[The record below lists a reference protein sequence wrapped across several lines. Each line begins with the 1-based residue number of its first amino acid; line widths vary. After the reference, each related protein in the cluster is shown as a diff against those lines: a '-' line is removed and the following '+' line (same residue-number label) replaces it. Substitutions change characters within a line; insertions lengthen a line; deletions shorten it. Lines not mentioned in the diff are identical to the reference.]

1 MEIAQIKEILNR
13 IGLNEYEAKAYTT
26 LLMLGPSKAREISKE
41 SQIPQSKIYEVLET
55 LTLKQ
60 LVETLEGRPKEFRAI
75 EPEIALINL
84 LNEKEREINELK
96 KEIKLVSKI
105 LKPVKEKQN
114 LVYGVWTSKGK
125 KWNEFFDR
133 MAEMIDRSKKYCYG
147 ITREFTRTS
156 RMVEAVKNCLKRGVK
171 FRVLGLD
178 YPQGEK
184 LGVARW
190 YLSVGAEVKYL
201 KMRIHPRIL
210 LVDGEEVLIR
220 LDGEPVKK
228 EGFLFYSLYSKDP
241 SLVRVMDEYVKSL
254 WKRAKPLK
262 LTKRI

>member
-114 LVYGVWTSKGK
+114 LVYGVWTSKG
-125 KWNEFFDR
+125 NSSD
-133 MAEMIDRSKKYCYG
+133 
-147 ITREFTRTS
+147 
-156 RMVEAVKNCLKRGVK
+156 L
-171 FRVLGLD
+171 
-178 YPQGEK
+178 
-184 LGVARW
+184 
-190 YLSVGAEVKYL
+190 
-201 KMRIHPRIL
+201 
-210 LVDGEEVLIR
+210 
-220 LDGEPVKK
+220 
-228 EGFLFYSLYSKDP
+228 
-241 SLVRVMDEYVKSL
+241 
-254 WKRAKPLK
+254 
-262 LTKRI
+262 

>member
-1 MEIAQIKEILNR
+1 MEIAQIREILNR
-13 IGLNEYEAKAYTT
+13 VGLSEYEAKAYTT
-26 LLMLGPSKAREISKE
+26 LLMLGPSKASEISKE

-55 LTLKQ
+55 LALKQ

-84 LNEKEREINELK
+84 LNEKEREINQLK
-96 KEIKLVSKI
+96 REIKLVSKI
-105 LKPVKEKQN
+105 LKPVREKQN
-114 LVYGVWTSKGK
+114 LLYGVWTSKGK

-133 MAEMIDRSKKYCYG
+133 MAEMIDRSRKYCYG

-184 LGVARW
+184 LGVAKW
-190 YLSVGAEVKYL
+190 YLSIGAEVRYL
-201 KMRIHPRIL
+201 KMKIHPRIL
-210 LVDGEEVLIR
+210 VVDGEEVLIR

-241 SLVRVMDEYVKSL
+241 SLVKVMDEYVKGL